1 MNVLLLILCLVFSV
15 EFFLRFNVIT
25 KLKSFK
31 NYFRKIGKILF
42 SKKVSNQAKSHMFK
56 KYSIELLKKTSI
68 ISLLTL
74 TIMFPFLLF
83 IILDYHFQFKF
94 LQLLSSTKGIV
105 LSIIIV
111 LIYEKLRNYVFK

>member
-42 SKKVSNQAKSHMFK
+42 SKKVSDQAKNYMFK

-83 IILDYHFQFKF
+83 IILDYHFQFEF
-94 LQLLSSTKGIV
+94 LQLLTSTKGIV

-111 LIYEKLRNYVFK
+111 LIYEKLKNYVFK